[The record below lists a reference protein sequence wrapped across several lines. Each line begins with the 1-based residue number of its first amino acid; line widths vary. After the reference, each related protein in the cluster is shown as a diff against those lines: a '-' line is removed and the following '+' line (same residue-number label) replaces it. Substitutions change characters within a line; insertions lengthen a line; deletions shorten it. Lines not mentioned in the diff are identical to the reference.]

1 MGVILDMSIADNLVL
16 SDYDRRPFARGL
28 VRALDAIRAYAA
40 RIIKTYDI
48 RAQGPEQRAGS
59 LSGGNQ
65 QKVVVARELATDP
78 KVLIAAQPTRGVDV
92 GSIEFI
98 HRRIVEQ
105 RDHGL
110 AVLLVSSEL
119 DEVLSLADRVAVIY
133 RGKIVAVVEGEEIE
147 RDRIGLLMAGAA

>member
-1 MGVILDMSIADNLVL
+1 MSIADNLVL
-16 SDYDRRPFARGL
+16 PDFDRPPFARGL
-28 VRALDAIRAYAA
+28 VRALGAIREFAV

-48 RAQGPEQRAGS
+48 RAERPEQATRS

-78 KVLIAAQPTRGVDV
+78 KILIAAQPTRGVDV

-98 HRRIVEQ
+98 HRQIVEQ

-119 DEVLSLADRVAVIY
+119 DEVLSLSDRVAVMY
-133 RGKIVAVVEGEEIE
+133 RGRIAAVLEGDQIE
-147 RDRIGLLMAGAA
+147 RERIGLLMAGAA